1 MDRRVGI
8 GAVVG
13 ALAGAL
19 AVAALGGESGAN
31 AQARTDR
38 RFSEC
43 YALQVTGV
51 VGEGVGLRGSSAPL
65 VPTPIPSGWS
75 VVGTVSPGAPGVAIC
90 R

>member
-19 AVAALGGESGAN
+19 AVAALGGESGVN

-65 VPTPIPSGWS
+65 VPTTDQPLGMG
-75 VVGTVSPGAPGVAIC
+75 VGTVSPGAPGVVIC